1 MTGLHQEV
9 VDLKGLP
16 TTMKIILAACLVL
29 TLFSASMGILLMF
42 SYGFKLDPGI
52 ATLTGSIIGLGIIAY
67 QARLGFANL
76 TRSQA
81 NQAQLDREAR
91 VHKAELDEQAAA
103 AKERNDRALLLAAI
117 RAELIGLLTEAHNST
132 NVMEVFS
139 AMADGMAK
147 SRMPAVKQNFYFPS
161 SNTPIYDANISQIG
175 LLGVS
180 LAGDVI
186 KVMNRAKRKATS
198 TVDAPME
205 HALAKNIYDTGAKSY
220 RTWANDIHHVAMRI
234 RSIEEGWKDSGSLY
248 ETSEARANKT
258 QTYDVPESQSLVT
271 APEAEPAT

>member
-1 MTGLHQEV
+1 LHQEV

-29 TLFSASMGILLMF
+29 TLFSASMAILLMF

-103 AKERNDRALLLAAI
+103 ARNGMI
-117 RAELIGLLTEAHNST
+117 AHCC
-132 NVMEVFS
+132 
-139 AMADGMAK
+139 
-147 SRMPAVKQNFYFPS
+147 
-161 SNTPIYDANISQIG
+161 
-175 LLGVS
+175 
-180 LAGDVI
+180 
-186 KVMNRAKRKATS
+186 
-198 TVDAPME
+198 
-205 HALAKNIYDTGAKSY
+205 
-220 RTWANDIHHVAMRI
+220 
-234 RSIEEGWKDSGSLY
+234 
-248 ETSEARANKT
+248 
-258 QTYDVPESQSLVT
+258 
-271 APEAEPAT
+271 